1 MTVNQC
7 GAGWGGFESAGNWS
21 MRNLGGHLTMG
32 NPGGGGDFFV
42 ECEHKLLQNS
52 SILCVVVIR
61 LQSVVL

>member
-32 NPGGGGDFFV
+32 NPGGGGDSLSSV
-42 ECEHKLLQNS
+42 NTNLLQNS